1 MKEIEQRKQSF
12 HPNEPSLY
20 DGSFEIN
27 KVIEILYMKQ
37 VNKFS
42 KVKIVI
48 KINFHIKKVIFI
60 VHYVKG
66 VNKSVL

>member
-1 MKEIEQRKQSF
+1 MKEIEERKHSF

-20 DGSFEIN
+20 DRSFEIN

-37 VNKFS
+37 VNKLS

-48 KINFHIKKVIFI
+48 KINFYIKKVN
-60 VHYVKG
+60 VKD
-66 VNKSVL
+66 VNKSVP